1 MNKFLSEIKGFTPV
15 IDVLVHELGLMPAV
29 AYGAVW
35 RYCQMED
42 GVCKASMTK
51 IARRIGV
58 DRATVHRHIKALC
71 EAGYLKDLTP
81 EMRNCPHIYA
91 DTGRAKIKGLLAV
104 ESSVVESNSS
114 EKLLQS
120 APPTV
125 AEKPMKIPIKIPSED
140 EERKF
145 DSNFPSPD
153 FSTENYRDNELP
165 ESPLLDITVEK
176 LSRTFGDLHHLRSNI
191 PRARRLWKKTELEE
205 EEFVEVIEKAAA
217 ITKQEISKGNV
228 QSDKKMA
235 YFFAVLEDKLGLR
248 EKKWSAQS
256 EPGG

>member
-1 MNKFLSEIKGFTPV
+1 MSKFLSEVKGFTPV

-42 GVCKASMTK
+42 GVCKASMAK

-81 EMRNCPHIYA
+81 ERRNCPHIYA

-104 ESSVVESNSS
+104 ESSVAESNSKLQTVAECDSS

-125 AEKPMKIPIKIPSED
+125 AEKPMKIPIKRPSKAN
-140 EERKF
+140 ERKF
-145 DSNFPSPD
+145 DSNFPSCD
-153 FSTENYRDNELP
+153 FSTETEEDDDFTSEAIA
-165 ESPLLDITVEK
+165 ITIDK
-176 LSRTFGDLHHLRSNI
+176 LSRKFADTGHLSANI
-191 PRARRLWKKTELEE
+191 TQAHNLWDRTGMYEEDFLEE
-205 EEFVEVIEKAAA
+205 VEGAARVTLEA
-217 ITKQEISKGNV
+217 VSKSQVRDRN
-228 QSDKKMA
+228 KKMA
-235 YFFAVLEDKLGLR
+235 YFFAVLKDKLGL
-248 EKKWSAQS
+248 E
-256 EPGG
+256 